1 MNNENNQIQ
10 TGTIVRTALLGL
22 ALLNQVLVATG
33 HSILPISDQTVEL
46 AITTGFTLAT
56 SLIAWW
62 KNNSF
67 TKKAIAADK
76 VLKESK

>member
-22 ALLNQVLVATG
+22 ALINQLLVYSG
-33 HSILPISDQTVEL
+33 HSVLSITDQTLEMI
-46 AITTGFTLAT
+46 ITNGFTLVM
-56 SLIAWW
+56 SIIAWW

-67 TKKAIAADK
+67 TKKAIAADQI
-76 VLKESK
+76 LKESK

>member
-1 MNNENNQIQ
+1 MNTENSIK
-10 TGTIVRTALLGL
+10 TGTIVRTALLAL
-22 ALLNQVLVATG
+22 ALLNQILVYTG
-33 HSILPISDQTVEL
+33 HSVLPITDATLEMI
-46 AITTGFTLAT
+46 ITNGFTLVM

-67 TKKAIAADK
+67 TKKAIAADQ

>member
-1 MNNENNQIQ
+1 MTEQNTIQ
-10 TGTIVRTALLGL
+10 TGTIVRTALLAL
-22 ALLNQVLVATG
+22 ALLNQILVYTG
-33 HSILPISDQTVEL
+33 HSVLPITD
-46 AITTGFTLAT
+46 AILEMIITNGFTLVM

-67 TKKAIAADK
+67 TKKAIAADQ